1 MARKRKQRGDYG
13 AGSTYQTKKGEW
25 FASFPLGNGRKSV
38 RRVADQ
44 QAGDAWRAEMTRQR
58 DSQGI
63 DIANAQ
69 TLFSDYASTW
79 IGALRKQ
86 KPSTIDSYKDLM
98 EYYILDFVEGVRF
111 SDLRKGHFD
120 SMLRTLLDEG
130 YAVSQVRNAINL
142 SARILEDALA
152 ADLVPKNYAALVRK
166 DVPATPESIGVV
178 LTTEQVRAFLAAAQ
192 WRYKDNG
199 ALLLGKSGTPV
210 ANRMELV
217 YWFELLYGTRKGET
231 LGLRTTSI
239 ADDTFTVDKQVR
251 ELPGAVK
258 LTDVKTKGSRRTL
271 PLIGALAERLE
282 SHLAAQRAE
291 RERWGVEWHN
301 HWLLFPAENGNPKTP
316 SNMLREFKLT
326 LKAAGLPE
334 EIRMH
339 DLRHTAATHAGE
351 LGMEEYVIA
360 AMLGHGKANATR
372 RYAKATMQS
381 MRDVLEQVARAYGM
395 TKVPNIALKDTP

>member
-1 MARKRKQRGDYG
+1 MI
-13 AGSTYQTKKGEW
+13 
-25 FASFPLGNGRKSV
+25 
-38 RRVADQ
+38 
-44 QAGDAWRAEMTRQR
+44 RQR
-58 DSQGI
+58 DQQGI
-63 DIANAQ
+63 HIANAQ

-86 KPSTIDSYKDLM
+86 KPSTIDSYRDLL
-98 EYYILDFVEGVRF
+98 EYYVLDFVEGVRF
-111 SDLRKGHFD
+111 SDLRKQHFD
-120 SMLRTLLDEG
+120 ALLQTLLDEG

-142 SARILEDALA
+142 SARILDDALA

-166 DVPATPESIGVV
+166 DVPATPDSIGIV
-178 LTTEQVRAFLAAAQ
+178 LTIDQVRALLAAAR
-192 WRYKDNG
+192 WRYGDDGTVLTDK
-199 ALLLGKSGTPV
+199 GKPAT
-210 ANRMELV
+210 NRMELV

-239 ADDTFTVDKQVR
+239 AGDLFTIDKQVR
-251 ELPGAVK
+251 EMPGGVR
-258 LTDVKTKGSRRTL
+258 LTDVKTKGSKRTL
-271 PLIGALAERLE
+271 PLIPALSDR
-282 SHLAAQRAE
+282 LAAHTEAQKAE

-351 LGMEEYVIA
+351 MGMEEYVIA

-381 MRDVLEQVARAYGM
+381 MRDVLENVARAYGM
-395 TKVPNIALKDTP
+395 TEKVPNIVQIGE